1 MNLTMMEVLIFRK
14 VLACNLPNGLDVQKT
29 LSHLERLLLMILNG

>member
-1 MNLTMMEVLIFRK
+1 MMAVLTFRE
-14 VLACNLPNGLDVQKT
+14 VLACHLLNGPNGLDMQKT